1 MKELVVISGKGGT
14 GKTSLVGS
22 FAVLSKNK
30 VLADCDVDAANLHL
44 LVNPKIRK
52 SEEFHGLSKA
62 IINPEECNR
71 CGQCEAACRFGA
83 IKEFRIDPTF
93 CEGCRVC
100 FKLCPVGAISMEKN
114 LSGHWFIGDTLYGPL
129 VFARLGIAEENS
141 GKLVAEVRR
150 AAKAIAEDDGK
161 GYIITDGPPGVG
173 CPVIASLTGA
183 DLCLVVTE
191 PTVAGK
197 HDLQRVLHL
206 TSHFRVPALVCINK
220 ADLDEDK
227 TREIRKFC
235 DELGVEIAGSVPF
248 DEEIIRAIMQGIPP
262 VVYSS
267 GVGAKAIEIIWKR
280 VAKALG

>member
-1 MKELVVISGKGGT
+1 VAGSIKGSLVPPGKEAGKLKELVVISGKGGT

-183 DLCLVVTE
+183 DLINIVLRAADTFLNLVIE
-191 PTVAGK
+191 DAWSS
-197 HDLQRVLHL
+197 
-206 TSHFRVPALVCINK
+206 SHMTLSPASST
-220 ADLDEDK
+220 A
-227 TREIRKFC
+227 
-235 DELGVEIAGSVPF
+235 A
-248 DEEIIRAIMQGIPP
+248 IRA
-262 VVYSS
+262 
-267 GVGAKAIEIIWKR
+267 
-280 VAKALG
+280 